1 MLTNRFRDYWSQFE
15 TESAGTEGVAP
26 AAFVPCPCPVMQ
38 SMTPVQHAQLEQL
51 YRLAYEQAQA
61 QAQAQ
66 VELDRRARALDF
78 SAN

>member
-1 MLTNRFRDYWSQFE
+1 MLTNRIQDYWSQFE
-15 TESAGTEGVAP
+15 TETPTETVAP

-38 SMTPVQHAQLEQL
+38 SMNPVQHAQMERL
-51 YRLAYEQAQA
+51 YRLAYE

-66 VELDRRARALDF
+66 VELDRRARAFDF